1 MRMLDRIAI
10 WPGAGEAERLVI
22 VQCLRALRAAG
33 RTSAVD
39 GRPRRPA

>member
-1 MRMLDRIAI
+1 MLDKITI

-22 VQCLRALRAAG
+22 VQCLRARRRAAG

-39 GRPRRPA
+39 GWPRRPA